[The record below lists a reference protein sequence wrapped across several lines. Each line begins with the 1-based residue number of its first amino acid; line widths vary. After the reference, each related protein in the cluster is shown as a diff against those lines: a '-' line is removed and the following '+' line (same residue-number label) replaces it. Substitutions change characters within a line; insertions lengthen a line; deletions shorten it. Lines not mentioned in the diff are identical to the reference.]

1 MKTIAIILAAF
12 IGLTAHA
19 AGLVGTN
26 YAALSTGAS
35 DPHNPFTHQTLISAG
50 AAGNYAVLPYL
61 DVGAIATDSR
71 LPSQQFDLSAT
82 TAQLEATLH
91 APLPYVTPY
100 VTLGAGW
107 AVDKLNGANYHGV
120 TNFAA
125 GGIEAFQD
133 RNAVAAR
140 AQPDCRRQPPE
151 AAADDHRMRAPVRL
165 RGGKD
170 IRAGRR
176 MCKYIHDTAS
186 VTLTGHLPTSPRRFA
201 SRRAN

>member
-125 GGIEAFQD
+125 GGIEASPLATLTVGASLTFAD
-133 RNAVAAR
+133 LHKDVLGGLIPNTRTYEGYAVFWLTPKYGVRGAYAVA
-140 AQPDCRRQPPE
+140 QPTN
-151 AAADDHRMRAPVRL
+151 AAS
-165 RGGKD
+165 
-170 IRAGRR
+170 
-176 MCKYIHDTAS
+176 Y
-186 VTLTGHLPTSPRRFA
+186 TLSAVYRF
-201 SRRAN
+201 